1 MKLSSL
7 DEEIIIDIFSSF
19 TQLANFFF
27 INHVLITL
35 KPLMKVFSLSKFEVN
50 KMIFF
55 VRFIVSEMTTM
66 DAWWRFSKF
75 LFGIYYLDYVWK
87 AIFFCRKKTPH
98 SSKMGAKSL
107 AKSIPNSKYPKIYFY
122 DLPNWTKRLH
132 RASVVRGVW

>member
-87 AIFFCRKKTPH
+87 AIFFCRKKNFTV
-98 SSKMGAKSL
+98 
-107 AKSIPNSKYPKIYFY
+107 PKWVLKVWPKVSQIVNTLKFIFTICQIGPKGFIG
-122 DLPNWTKRLH
+122 LP
-132 RASVVRGVW
+132 